1 MPSGAAEVCL
11 DRQLRAADAVLAARR
26 SFRQIEPPSDLQPDS
41 LDEAY
46 AVQDFVIAGLLAD
59 HGGQSI
65 GWKVGCTNAAAQQL
79 LGLGGPFYGRLLSP
93 FVHDSPVTLDANR
106 FHMLCVEAEFAVEVG
121 RDFAAG
127 DAPFN
132 RAGVADHI
140 RSVLPAIEIVD
151 TRFVNWRR
159 VGATWL
165 VADNGSAGHWVRG
178 KAVADWRGLD
188 LAGHQIALRVN
199 EQVIREGV
207 GANVMGHPFEA
218 VRFLANDLAR
228 RGRALRAG
236 DIVSTGTAIEV
247 YYAKA
252 GDRIDADFGELGT
265 CSVAFA

>member
-26 SFRQIEPPSDLQPDS
+26 AFCQIEPPSDLQPDS

-46 AVQDFVIAGLLAD
+46 AIQDFVIAGLLAD
-59 HGGQSI
+59 HGGQSV

-79 LGLGGPFYGRLLSP
+79 LGLGIPFYGRLLSP
-93 FVHDSPVTLDANR
+93 FVHDSPATLDADR
-106 FHMLCVEAEFAVEVG
+106 FHMRCVEAEFAVEIG
-121 RDFAAG
+121 RDFLAG
-127 DAPFN
+127 DAPFS
-132 RAGVADHI
+132 RADVADRI
-140 RSVLPAIEIVD
+140 RAVLPAIEIVD
-151 TRFVNWRR
+151 TRFTDWRQ

-165 VADNGSAGHWVRG
+165 VADNGSTGHWVRG
-178 KAVADWRGLD
+178 HAVASWRGPD

-199 EQVIREGV
+199 GQVKRQGV
-207 GANVMGHPFEA
+207 GVNVLGHPFEA

-247 YYAKA
+247 YFAQA
-252 GDRIDADFGELGT
+252 GDRIEADFGRLGT
-265 CSVAFA
+265 CSVAFL